1 MSPSLLYVLIKD
13 GYSQYKNGISVSFRD
28 VICVIYV
35 LYECTYTYDV
45 VVSFLP
51 SLMSTHES
59 IIGGTLEHCASI
71 VWCSI
76 LLYLLFADRRR
87 SREDHSHLPIYAAA
101 LALLWNIGDVAALS
115 SRIET
120 GIAVRVLHAISLSA
134 LSVLPAVVLH
144 IWLGRRCRPI
154 CIAGYGLSSIAAGLQ
169 LWAWFSHSTLP
180 YRPTLILIAV
190 GFAGLTAISI
200 TLDLRQVQ
208 VREDGLR
215 LVAAM
220 GFLLLSIFFVYFD
233 GSAGRF
239 HHAAIPLS
247 LFILLVDYRLLLT
260 DAFLRFVVKSAL
272 AAAIVVSG
280 FAVVS
285 RPHLLDRANDNQFV
299 MAWILIA
306 ACVVLVGVAKLS
318 AWVEETIIRH
328 FFQQADVEPVLTALR
343 TPNIAEDTEE
353 HYLNHVRD
361 TMEKFFKCRLSR
373 FQRHLQARDLEDLLD
388 PFAFLEKPWLAFPS
402 TPWAQAALPL
412 RFSRGDALVLLL
424 GPRRGKRQYLRHD
437 VVLLARFAR
446 VIEGQ
451 IERRRHLE
459 MQHLASKAELKALQ
473 AQINPHFFFN
483 SLTTLYGTISRDNAD
498 ARRLVLNL
506 ADLFRYFLRSDRTFV
521 TLDEELKIVRAYMEI
536 EALRLGSKLTTAIH
550 VGEHLLNAEVPVLS
564 IQPLVENAIKHG
576 VASRTTQGF
585 VRLEVQ
591 AKNNHLCVEVVNTGG
606 EFRLDS
612 GNDER
617 DGIGLA
623 NVQRRLEL
631 CYGFDTEFYISSR
644 QNQTMVGFFIPLIRP
659 DLDTI
664 DPIGLT
670 GSMRRTA

>member
-1 MSPSLLYVLIKD
+1 
-13 GYSQYKNGISVSFRD
+13 
-28 VICVIYV
+28 
-35 LYECTYTYDV
+35 
-45 VVSFLP
+45 
-51 SLMSTHES
+51 MSTHGS
-59 IIGGTLEHCASI
+59 IIGSTLEHCAGI

-76 LLYLLFADRRR
+76 LLYLLFDDWRR
-87 SREDHSHLPIYAAA
+87 SREDHGHLPMCAAA
-101 LALLWNIGDVAALS
+101 LALLWNIGGLAVLGSGIETSAAL
-115 SRIET
+115 R
-120 GIAVRVLHAISLSA
+120 ALHAISLAA

-144 IWLGRRCRPI
+144 IWLGRRCRPV
-154 CIAGYGLSSIAAGLQ
+154 CIAGYGLSSLAVGLQ
-169 LWAWFSHSTLP
+169 LWSCFSGSTLP
-180 YRPTLILIAV
+180 FRPALTLIAV
-190 GFAGLTAISI
+190 GFAGLTAVSMM
-200 TLDLRQVQ
+200 LDLRQVQ
-208 VREDGLR
+208 VRGDGLR
-215 LVAAM
+215 LVSAM
-220 GFLLLSIFFVYFD
+220 GLLLLSIFFFVYFN

-239 HHAAIPLS
+239 HHAAISVS
-247 LFILLVDYRLLLT
+247 LFILLVDYRFLLL
-260 DAFLRFVVKSAL
+260 DAFLRFAVKSAL
-272 AAAIVVSG
+272 AVAIVVSG
-280 FAVVS
+280 FVVES
-285 RPHLLDRANDNQFV
+285 RLRLMDRAAENQFA
-299 MAWILIA
+299 MALLLIA
-306 ACVVLVGVAKLS
+306 ACVVLVGLARLS
-318 AWVEETIIRH
+318 AWVEDTIIRH
-328 FFQQADVEPVLTALR
+328 LFQQPDVEPILAELR
-343 TPNIAEDTEE
+343 TPRTAEDTEE
-353 HYLNHVRD
+353 HYLSHVRD

-373 FQRHLQARDLEDLLD
+373 FQLHLQARDLEDLD
-388 PFAFLEKPWLAFPS
+388 PFAFLRKPWLAFPS
-402 TPWAQAALPL
+402 APWARVALPL

-424 GPRRGKRQYLRHD
+424 GPRRGRRQYLRHD
-437 VVLLARFAR
+437 IVLLARFAR

-459 MQHLASKAELKALQ
+459 MQDLASKAELKALQ

-536 EALRLGSKLTTAIH
+536 EALRLGSKLATAIH

-585 VRLEVQ
+585 VYLKVRAE
-591 AKNNHLCVEVVNTGG
+591 NNHLCVEVVNTGG
-606 EFRLDS
+606 EFRVDS
-612 GNDER
+612 GNGER

-644 QNQTMVGFFIPLIRP
+644 QNQTMVGFFIPLIRS

-670 GSMRRTA
+670 GRMRRTA